1 VIVNLVF
8 QSNLKNSKLAIHVF
22 QLHDDG
28 PATEELEEDIAAANH
43 WLLPCGIHH
52 SQPLTV
58 LICVLFRVNVICELL
73 EEGNDWLVLLA
84 HTVGFL
90 VFHHFER
97 GGNTTQNIVSKH
109 NLPEN
114 FPEWLGLRP
123 RQKFE

>member
-1 VIVNLVF
+1 MIVDLVF

-58 LICVLFRVNVICELL
+58 LLCVLFRVNVICELL
-73 EEGNDWLVLLA
+73 EEGNDLLLLLA

-90 VFHHFER
+90 VVHHFER
-97 GGNTTQNIVSKH
+97 GENITQNIISDITFLKT
-109 NLPEN
+109 
-114 FPEWLGLRP
+114 FQSGLV
-123 RQKFE
+123 